1 MGGLGWCWHTGG
13 VKDGSCYYELSSQGS
28 QVSPCPH
35 CLPAGMQEALV
46 AELSAGLQPVWA
58 AADTTGRRGAADAFA
73 GARAVVGP
81 VGAARVHTLRR
92 MFPAQ

>member
-1 MGGLGWCWHTGG
+1 M
-13 VKDGSCYYELSSQGS
+13 
-28 QVSPCPH
+28 SPCPH
-35 CLPAGMQEALV
+35 WLPAGMQEALV

-81 VGAARVHTLRR
+81 VGAARVHTLRC